1 MLAFQGEEGLYSVP
15 PCPARVQ
22 DGQRDCNWRVFPQ
35 GEGAE
40 DEKVTRETRKTGIL
54 TNFEFYQN
62 SDKAKNSFLT
72 IAKKFLNKHS

>member
-1 MLAFQGEEGLYSVP
+1 MLVFQGEEGLYSVP

-40 DEKVTRETRKTGIL
+40 DEKVTRETRKTGRL
-54 TNFEFYQN
+54 Q
-62 SDKAKNSFLT
+62 
-72 IAKKFLNKHS
+72 

>member
-40 DEKVTRETRKTGIL
+40 DEKVTRKTRKTGIL

-62 SDKAKNSFLT
+62 SDKAMNFFFDHC
-72 IAKKFLNKHS
+72 KKVFK